1 VHEHG
6 TPVVVGA
13 DATFQA
19 REGVVDGVLRA
30 RPSRQQADTAIAA
43 AWPPRSVSP
52 MVSDQSLARDSTTD
66 GSSSSHAASPSA
78 TTLLRKS

>member
-1 VHEHG
+1 VEASRHTDAVE
-6 TPVVVGA
+6 VVA
-13 DATFQA
+13 
-19 REGVVDGVLRA
+19 
-30 RPSRQQADTAIAA
+30 QQADTAIAA

-78 TTLLRKS
+78 TTLLRKP